1 MQKGVLLLLPIT
13 GHDVHSVELIYV
25 KVVSER
31 KKKKIIIFSLF
42 VSLVVSVERV
52 HVLLIA
58 PKEIGYLLLKLM
70 SDINAPFL
78 FF

>member
-1 MQKGVLLLLPIT
+1 MQKGVLTLLPIT

-31 KKKKIIIFSLF
+31 KKKIIFSLF
-42 VSLVVSVERV
+42 VTLVVSVERV